1 MTRESG
7 GFGSDDE
14 AAEYDCGLAARQDAT
29 LY

>member
-1 MTRESG
+1 MTREAG

-14 AAEYDCGLAARQDAT
+14 AAAYDRALDARQEAT

>member
-1 MTRESG
+1 MTREAG

-14 AAEYDCGLAARQDAT
+14 AAAYDRALDARQDAT